1 MAKYDEDNYGSAVPR
16 ERTRRDDWIDSD
28 IEAEE
33 KEKKRKGRPIQ
44 KPPRKKK
51 RQGRKDV
58 EELEMAMAGPAL
70 GPLPWKGIPPWKEN
84 PKPTKKGGRVRG
96 YSSGGKVHRAGL
108 ARRRRS

>member
-1 MAKYDEDNYGSAVPR
+1 MAKYDEDNYGPALIQGWE
-16 ERTRRDDWIDSD
+16 ERDRK
-28 IEAEE
+28 AEE
-33 KEKKRKGRPIQ
+33 KENKRKGRPIQ

-58 EELEMAMAGPAL
+58 EELEMAMAAPIPGSE
-70 GPLPWKGIPPWKEN
+70 KPPWNTDRTGKQI
-84 PKPTKKGGRVRG
+84 PRVAKKGGRVRG